1 MTEDNALEMNLDSS
15 SENEEDRIPKS
26 RVTEMMKASKE
37 RGRELGRESMRD
49 EYERVRQE
57 NERLKS
63 SLTSPSASL
72 DENFISRK
80 IQEELE
86 ARQAAQEENRF
97 KEEVQRTTNEFISK
111 LQNGNELYSDFDE
124 VVSEFNPSA
133 YPALVWL
140 ANNTDNTAAIVYELA
155 KNPQKL
161 AAMTVIAE
169 RDPKGA
175 QVALKK
181 LSASIKS
188 NQEAAALEKR
198 SPQAPLSKMQSSPV
212 GSNAG
217 DLSIADFM
225 KMYS

>member
-1 MTEDNALEMNLDSS
+1 MNEENALETNVSS
-15 SENEEDRIPKS
+15 SENEEKMVPAS
-26 RVTEMMKASKE
+26 RVTELVKAAKE
-37 RGRELGRESMRD
+37 KGRELGRESMHD

-57 NERLKS
+57 NERLKMTPVS
-63 SLTSPSASL
+63 SNSF
-72 DENFISRK
+72 DESFISRK

-111 LQNGNELYSDFDE
+111 LQSGNELYSDFDE
-124 VVSEFNPSA
+124 VVSGFNPSA

-140 ANNTDNTAAIVYELA
+140 ANNTDNTADIIYELA

-175 QVALKK
+175 QLALKK
-181 LSASIKS
+181 LAASIRS
-188 NQEAAALEKR
+188 NQEAAALEKH
-198 SPQAPLSKMQSSPV
+198 SPKAPLSKMQSSPV

-217 DLSIADFM
+217 DLSIADLR
-225 KMYS
+225 KMLL